1 MKKSAGIFLTLLI
14 IISSVLTAFA
24 DPLPWKYTSFSGK
37 GSGFS
42 LIPGSK
48 IQYEGIYKSDYQYA
62 KDILVRVSVK
72 RQRIAGDT
80 SKALLAMI
88 APNPK
93 SNHQQAV
100 QWMNLDYNHF
110 QIRGVSCNQPGE
122 SEKKESFFLFGN
134 EGLVVMFD
142 FSELKGAKPGT
153 DEFRSRRN
161 MFLAQYTNHIKQ

>member
-24 DPLPWKYTSFSGK
+24 DPLPRKYTSFSGK
-37 GSGFS
+37 GSDFY

-48 IQYEGIYKSDYQYA
+48 MQYEGTYKSDYQYA
-62 KDILVRVSVK
+62 KDVLVRVSVK
-72 RQRIAGDT
+72 RQQITGDT
-80 SKALLAMI
+80 TKALLAMI

-93 SNHQQAV
+93 YNDQQAA
-100 QWMNLDYNHF
+100 QWVNLDYNHF

-122 SEKKESFFLFGN
+122 SKIKESFFLLGN
-134 EGLVVMFD
+134 EGVVVVFD
-142 FSELKGAKPGT
+142 FSELKGSKLGI

-161 MFLAQYTNHIKQ
+161 MFLAQYTNYIK